1 MVGGTPAAR
10 AASRE
15 RLFDYLAARLERPLR
30 LTSSE
35 RFGIHAF
42 RVPPASDFAALADV
56 AAVPGGEQAR
66 ERYARFLTLPKPRAF
81 ALSAAGA
88 GYASG
93 DSADAIR
100 QVLAACPEK
109 QRCAL
114 YAVDD
119 AVVWQADPKQRA
131 QEAVPQP

>member
-1 MVGGTPAAR
+1 M
-10 AASRE
+10 
-15 RLFDYLAARLERPLR
+15 
-30 LTSSE
+30 
-35 RFGIHAF
+35 
-42 RVPPASDFAALADV
+42 
-56 AAVPGGEQAR
+56 QAR
-66 ERYARFLTLPKPRAF
+66 ERYARFLNLPKPRAF

-109 QRCAL
+109 QHCAL

-119 AVVWQADPKQRA
+119 AVVWHADPKQRA

>member
-1 MVGGTPAAR
+1 MTRTVRYLTHPQVLIDPATPIPDW
-10 AASRE
+10 S
-15 RLFDYLAARLERPLR
+15 
-30 LTSSE
+30 
-35 RFGIHAF
+35 
-42 RVPPASDFAALADV
+42 
-56 AAVPGGEQAR
+56 
-66 ERYARFLTLPKPRAF
+66 
-81 ALSAAGA
+81 LSAAGA